1 MAMSAPITLAVRVEA
16 AGSDADELAEVTA
29 KLRREILQLDV
40 DSVDAASAGAAPPG
54 AKAVDIA
61 VIGTLLVQIGTT
73 AGALTS
79 VVRAV
84 QGWLRPGSARTVR
97 LQLDGDALEITGASS
112 KDQQRLIDLWLERH
126 AGRP

>member
-1 MAMSAPITLAVRVEA
+1 MSEPITLAVRVEA
-16 AGSDADELAEVTA
+16 DGSDADELADVTA

-40 DSVDAASAGAAPPG
+40 DAVQAATAGAAPLG

-61 VIGTLLVQIGTT
+61 VIGTLLVQMGKT

-84 QGWLRPGSARTVR
+84 QGWLRPQSARTVR
-97 LQLDGDALEITGASS
+97 LELDGDAIELTGASS
-112 KDQQRLIDLWLERH
+112 KDQQRLIDLWIERH
-126 AGRP
+126 AEQP

>member
-1 MAMSAPITLAVRVEA
+1 MSEPITLAVRVEA
-16 AGSDADELAEVTA
+16 DGSDPDELAEVTA

-40 DSVDAASAGAAPPG
+40 DAVQAATAGAAPPG

-61 VIGTLLVQIGTT
+61 VIGTLLVQMGKT

-84 QGWLRPGSARTVR
+84 QGWLRPQSARTVR
-97 LQLDGDALEITGASS
+97 LELDGDAIEITGASS
-112 KDQQRLIDLWLERH
+112 KDQQRLIDLWIERH
-126 AGRP
+126 AEQP

>member
-1 MAMSAPITLAVRVEA
+1 MSEPITLAVRVEA
-16 AGSDADELAEVTA
+16 DGSDDDELAEVTA

-40 DSVDAASAGAAPPG
+40 DAVQAATAGAAPAG

-61 VIGTLLVQIGTT
+61 VIGTLLVQMGKT

-84 QGWLRPGSARTVR
+84 QGWLRPSQSARTVR
-97 LQLDGDALEITGASS
+97 LELDGDAIEITGASS
-112 KDQQRLIDLWLERH
+112 KDQQRLIDLWIERH
-126 AGRP
+126 AEP